1 MPRAGDTLSVVTS
14 IGSNRLA
21 RVAADGSLFGA
32 DSAPLDE
39 PLAACRSWT
48 YATTQDRLDFDACL
62 RELSG
67 VRRRGTIVG
76 VGPHA
81 NAPKHAR
88 DAADES
94 GRYSFVLS
102 RKKAV

>member
-1 MPRAGDTLSVVTS
+1 MSVVTS

-21 RVAADGSLFGA
+21 RVAHDGSLFGA
-32 DSAPLDE
+32 DSVPLGE
-39 PLAACRSWT
+39 PLSACQSWT
-48 YATTQDRLDFDACL
+48 YASTQDRLDFDACL

-67 VRRRGTIVG
+67 IRRRSTVVG

-94 GRYSFVLS
+94 GRYSFVLA
-102 RKKAV
+102 RRKAV